1 MAEAAAQAPS
11 PVEVVIAVHTPERP
25 IGQAVASVLDGN
37 GDVASV
43 TVVCHNTSTDRIAP
57 GVAGRHRD
65 RVRWLEHH
73 DDRRSPAGPFNAGM
87 RAARGRYVSIMG
99 SDDTLAEGAVASWLA
114 LARRTGAETVVSRL
128 VIGSGHRIVRTP
140 PTRPWR
146 RGVLDPVRDRLS
158 YRSAPLG
165 LVSTA
170 ARARLGAELVEGLA
184 VGDDVPYVTRLWCE
198 TAVAYDRGGPPYQIG
213 VDAAD
218 RVTYATRPV
227 GTELAFVDHLLTQAW
242 FTGYPPAVRRAV
254 VTKLARI
261 HVFGLVWHRDRPALW
276 DEPERRQLAAVTAAL
291 EAAAPGYAGP
301 LSRADRA
308 LLDAC
313 ADPGVP
319 AAELVARARARRRHG
334 TPATLLPRDLRHLTD
349 REAPPRFMAASLLV
363 R

>member
-1 MAEAAAQAPS
+1 MAEAAAPLP

-43 TVVCHNTSTDRIAP
+43 TVVCHNTGADRIAQ
-57 GVAGRHRD
+57 GVDDRHRD

-73 DDRRSPAGPFNAGM
+73 DGRRSPAGPFNAGM

-99 SDDTLAEGAVASWLA
+99 SDDTLAPGAVTSWLA
-114 LARRTGAETVVSRL
+114 LAGRTGAQTVVSRL
-128 VIGSGHRIVRTP
+128 VLGAGRGIVRTP
-140 PTRPWR
+140 PTRPFR
-146 RGVLDPVRDRLS
+146 RGLLDPVRDRLS

-170 ARARLGAELVEGLA
+170 ARERLGAELVEGLA

-198 TAVAYDRGGPPYQIG
+198 TSVAYDRGGPPYQIG
-213 VDAAD
+213 VDAGD
-218 RVTYATRPV
+218 RITYAARPV
-227 GTELAFVDHLLTQAW
+227 GTELAFVDHLLGQPW

-261 HVFGLVWHRDRPALW
+261 HLFGLVWHRDRSELW
-276 DEPERRQLAAVTAAL
+276 DEGERRALAAVTAAL
-291 EAAAPGYAGP
+291 ETASPGYAAP

-334 TPATLLPRDLRHLTD
+334 TPATLVPRDLRHLAG